1 MNLTFKLILFFQGKE
16 LGNHSKKVTVT
27 VFYECLCPDSKSFVL
42 NHLLP
47 SFEKAPHLL
56 KLELIPY
63 GKAEVSVFCLRMMR
77 WVYAVVFSPSVHCYS
92 YRTLI
97 ACFVSQQKH

>member
-1 MNLTFKLILFFQGKE
+1 M
-16 LGNHSKKVTVT
+16 TVT

-63 GKAEVSVFCLRMMR
+63 GKAEVSVFSFKNDK
-77 WVYAVVFSPSVHCYS
+77 VGFAVVSSPTVRC
-92 YRTLI
+92 
-97 ACFVSQQKH
+97 